1 MGTQDRHISF
11 DGVFNFR
18 DVGGY
23 AADGNRSV
31 AWGRVFRSAALE
43 RMTENDVAL
52 ATEELGLSTVLD
64 LRHPEELASV
74 EHQLGPLY
82 ESDVQRHHLSLH
94 PADMQIVAYRES
106 LDEEVGQGLSGPR
119 YFAWLRFCGP
129 QLATAFELLAEES
142 TYPVVIHC
150 TAGKDRTGITIGLLL
165 NLIGVADEQVVA
177 DYELSNLSTGPLIEY
192 LESVGRLPDLSAEE
206 LQTRVATPAERM
218 EEFLLLLR
226 EKYGGARRYLREQG
240 LSDQTLDRVADNVLE

>member
-1 MGTQDRHISF
+1 MGTHDRHISF

-31 AWGRVFRSAALE
+31 AWRRVFRSGALE
-43 RMTENDVAL
+43 QMTGCDVAL

-82 ESDVQRHHLSLH
+82 ESDVQRYHLSLH

-106 LDEEVGQGLSGPR
+106 LDEEVGQGLLGPR
-119 YFAWLRFCGP
+119 YFSGLRVRVP
-129 QLATAFELLAEES
+129 LLATA
-142 TYPVVIHC
+142 V
-150 TAGKDRTGITIGLLL
+150 
-165 NLIGVADEQVVA
+165 
-177 DYELSNLSTGPLIEY
+177 
-192 LESVGRLPDLSAEE
+192 
-206 LQTRVATPAERM
+206 
-218 EEFLLLLR
+218 
-226 EKYGGARRYLREQG
+226 
-240 LSDQTLDRVADNVLE
+240 